1 MGKIDKGG
9 VSMDDLRYQV
19 KLLSAMNNKL
29 TMRDKMFDFIFNT
42 SANAFIYHDFEE
54 SQIQIVGNWEQFFD
68 FKFKTASDYSKI
80 LEYVDEKN
88 VLQLREVLFLEK
100 KQEEKK
106 SYIFQVK
113 GKRAWYEC
121 ETSVCY
127 NEFMQPLKKV
137 VRFKD
142 VSKNKMQNDELAYM
156 AYYDTL
162 TGLYNRNY
170 FVRILGEWL
179 RKAQDEKNV
188 VTVIFIDID
197 DFRKINDG
205 MGIVF
210 GDEVVQLLGQ
220 YLGDFS
226 SEDIIVSH
234 INSDIFCMAIYN
246 PCSVRSIEHI
256 YTQIQERLKQGFK
269 LSTGEELNITVSM
282 GVAEYPEA
290 AKNALELI
298 NCAEIVMFKA
308 KSTGKNTIQ
317 YFDAPI
323 LNEFLNNVQI
333 ENKLKEAIFNQ
344 NFSLKFQPQYY
355 IDGNRLRGVEALI
368 RWRDDDGNM
377 ISPAVFI
384 PIAEKNGT
392 IIPIGNWV
400 MGEAIREFALWK
412 QKYGYDMVLS
422 INISALQYK
431 RQDFIDNLMKYV
443 KEYGIEPSEVEL
455 EITETVLIDDFKA
468 VIEKMLVLQE
478 YGFRVSLD
486 DFGTGYSSLSYL
498 SGLPLNT
505 IKIDKA
511 FIDTVLVDNATRIV
525 MESIIQ
531 MVHKLG
537 YETIAEGVET
547 QEQLNYLQEIGCDVI
562 QGYLLGKPLDSCE
575 IEELIT
581 RLL

>member
-1 MGKIDKGG
+1 MN
-9 VSMDDLRYQV
+9 DLRYQV
-19 KLLSAMNNKL
+19 ELLSALNNKL
-29 TMRDKMFDFIFNT
+29 TTKEKMCDFILNT
-42 SANAFIYHDFEE
+42 SASAFVYQDFEDT
-54 SQIQIVGNWEQFFD
+54 QIQIMGNWEQFFD
-68 FKFKTASDYSKI
+68 FNFRTASDFVKI
-80 LEYVDEKN
+80 LEVVEEKN
-88 VLQLREVLFLEK
+88 ADALKEILYLEK
-100 KQEEKK
+100 TQETRKADVFK
-106 SYIFQVK
+106 MK
-113 GKRAWYEC
+113 GKRKWFEC
-121 ETSVCY
+121 ETSVAY

-142 VSKNKMQNDELAYM
+142 VSKSKMQNDELAYM
-156 AYYDTL
+156 AYYDVL

-170 FVRILGEWL
+170 FVRLLGEWI
-179 RKAQDEKNV
+179 RKAQDENKV
-188 VTVIFIDID
+188 VSVIFIDID

-205 MGIVF
+205 MGIVI
-210 GDEVVQLLGQ
+210 GDEVVQIIGQ
-220 YLGDFS
+220 YLGEFR
-226 SEDIIVSH
+226 SEDIIASH
-234 INSDIFCMAIYN
+234 INSDIFCVAIYN
-246 PCSVRSIEHI
+246 PCTNKSVESFHKQVQEH
-256 YTQIQERLKQGFK
+256 LKQGIR
-269 LSTGEELNITVSM
+269 LSSGEELNLTVSM

-308 KSTGKNTIQ
+308 KASGKNAIQ

-323 LNEFLNNVQI
+323 LNEFLNTVQI
-333 ENKLKEAIFNQ
+333 ENKLREAIFNQ

-355 IDGNRLRGVEALI
+355 IEDNRLRGVEALI

-377 ISPAVFI
+377 ISPAIFI

-400 MGEAIREFALWK
+400 MGEAIRQFAGWK
-412 QKYGYDMVLS
+412 KKYGYEMILS
-422 INISALQYK
+422 LNISALQYK
-431 RQDFIDNLMKYV
+431 RPDFIDLLMKHV
-443 KEYGIEPSEVEL
+443 RENEVQPEEIEL

-468 VIEKMLVLQE
+468 VIERMLVLQD

-511 FIDTVLVDNATRIV
+511 FIDSVLVDPATKIV

-537 YETIAEGVET
+537 YESIAEGIESYDQVE
-547 QEQLNYLQEIGCDVI
+547 YLQEIGCDVI
-562 QGYLLGKPLDSCE
+562 QGYLLGKPLDSDE
-575 IEELIT
+575 IEELIKGF
-581 RLL
+581 L

>member
-1 MGKIDKGG
+1 MN
-9 VSMDDLRYQV
+9 DLKYQV
-19 KLLSAMNNKL
+19 ELLSALNDKL
-29 TMRDKMFDFIFNT
+29 TSKEKMCDFILNT
-42 SANAFIYHDFEE
+42 SASAFVYQDFEDGQF
-54 SQIQIVGNWEQFFD
+54 QIMGNWEQFFD
-68 FKFKTASDYSKI
+68 FKFRTASDFIKI
-80 LEYVDEKN
+80 LDVVEEKN
-88 VLQLREVLFLEK
+88 ADALKEILFLEK
-100 KQEEKK
+100 TQEARKADVFK
-106 SYIFQVK
+106 VK
-113 GKRAWYEC
+113 GKRKWFEC
-121 ETSVCY
+121 ETSIAY

-142 VSKNKMQNDELAYM
+142 VSKSKMQNDELAYM
-156 AYYDTL
+156 AYYDVL

-170 FVRILGEWL
+170 FVRLLGEWI
-179 RKAQDEKNV
+179 RRAQDENKIV
-188 VTVIFIDID
+188 SVIFIDID

-205 MGIVF
+205 MGIVI
-210 GDEVVQLLGQ
+210 GDEVVQIVGQ
-220 YLGDFS
+220 YLGEFS
-226 SEDIIVSH
+226 SEDMIASH

-246 PCSVRSIEHI
+246 PCNGKSVDSFYKQVQEH
-256 YTQIQERLKQGFK
+256 LKQGIR
-269 LSTGEELNITVSM
+269 LSSGEELNLTVSM

-290 AKNALELI
+290 AKTALELI

-308 KSTGKNTIQ
+308 KASGKNAIQ

-323 LNEFLNNVQI
+323 LNEFLNTVQI
-333 ENKLKEAIFNQ
+333 ENKLREAIFNQ

-355 IDGNRLRGVEALI
+355 IEDNRLRGVEALI

-377 ISPAVFI
+377 ISPAIFI

-400 MGEAIREFALWK
+400 MGEAIRQFAGWK
-412 QKYGYDMVLS
+412 KKYGYEMILS
-422 INISALQYK
+422 LNISALQYK
-431 RQDFIDNLMKYV
+431 RPDFIDLLMKHV
-443 KEYGIEPSEVEL
+443 RENEVQPEEIEL

-468 VIEKMLVLQE
+468 VIERMLVLQD

-511 FIDTVLVDNATRIV
+511 FIDSVLVDSATKIV

-537 YETIAEGVET
+537 YESIAEGIESYDQVE
-547 QEQLNYLQEIGCDVI
+547 YLQEIGCDVI

-575 IEELIT
+575 IEELIKGF
-581 RLL
+581 L

>member
-1 MGKIDKGG
+1 MN
-9 VSMDDLRYQV
+9 DLRYQV
-19 KLLSAMNNKL
+19 ELLSALNDKL
-29 TMRDKMFDFIFNT
+29 SAKEKMCDFILQT
-42 SANAFIYHDFEE
+42 SANAFIYQDFIEGQF
-54 SQIQIVGNWEQFFD
+54 QIAGGWDNFFQ
-68 FKFKTASDYSKI
+68 FKFRTSSDYQQI
-80 LEYVDEKN
+80 LEYADEKFVEELKDN
-88 VLQLREVLFLEK
+88 LYLEK
-100 KQEEKK
+100 TGETKRTIVFK
-106 SYIFQVK
+106 IK
-113 GKRAWYEC
+113 GKRKWYEC
-121 ETSVCY
+121 EANVEY
-127 NEFMQPLKKV
+127 DELMQPVKKV
-137 VRFKD
+137 VRFED
-142 VSKNKMQNDELAYM
+142 VSKSKMQNDELAYM

-170 FVRILGEWL
+170 FVRILGEWI
-179 RKAQDEKNV
+179 RRAQDETAV
-188 VTVIFIDID
+188 VSVIFVDID

-205 MGIVF
+205 MGIVI

-220 YLGDFS
+220 YLGEYG

-246 PCSVRSIEHI
+246 PCYMKNVEYVHSKV
-256 YTQIQERLKQGFK
+256 QERLKEGFK
-269 LSTGEELNITVSM
+269 LSSGEEITITVSM

-290 AKNALELI
+290 SKNALELI

-308 KSTGKNTIQ
+308 KSAGKDAIQ

-323 LNEFLNNVQI
+323 LDEFLNTVQI
-333 ENKLKEAIFNQ
+333 ENKLKEAIFSE

-355 IDGNRLRGVEALI
+355 INENKLRGVETLI

-400 MGEAIREFALWK
+400 MGEAIRQFADWK
-412 QKYGYDMVLS
+412 KKYKYDMILS

-431 RQDFIDNLMKYV
+431 RDDFIDNLLQFV
-443 KEYGIEPSEVEL
+443 KEYSVKPEEIEL

-468 VIEKMLVLQE
+468 VIDKMLILRE

-511 FIDTVLVDNATRIV
+511 FIDTVLVDWATKIV

-537 YETIAEGVET
+537 YESIAEGIET
-547 QEQLNYLQEIGCDVI
+547 KEQLEYLQQIGCDVI
-562 QGYLLGKPLDSCE
+562 QGYLLGKPMDPEE
-575 IEELIT
+575 IEALIEN
-581 RLL
+581 LL

>member
-1 MGKIDKGG
+1 MN
-9 VSMDDLRYQV
+9 DLRYQV
-19 KLLSAMNNKL
+19 ELLSALNDKL
-29 TMRDKMFDFIFNT
+29 SAKEKMCDFILQT
-42 SANAFIYHDFEE
+42 SANAFIYQDFIEGQF
-54 SQIQIVGNWEQFFD
+54 QITGGWDNFFQ
-68 FKFKTASDYSKI
+68 FKFRTSSDYQQI
-80 LEYVDEKN
+80 LEYADEKFVEELKDN
-88 VLQLREVLFLEK
+88 LYLEK
-100 KQEEKK
+100 TGETKRTIVFK
-106 SYIFQVK
+106 IK
-113 GKRAWYEC
+113 GKRKWYEC
-121 ETSVCY
+121 EANVEY
-127 NEFMQPLKKV
+127 DEFMQPVKKV
-137 VRFKD
+137 VRFED
-142 VSKNKMQNDELAYM
+142 VSKSKMQNDELAYM

-170 FVRILGEWL
+170 FVRILGEWI
-179 RKAQDEKNV
+179 RRAQDETAV
-188 VTVIFIDID
+188 VSVIFVDID

-205 MGIVF
+205 MGIVI

-220 YLGDFS
+220 YLGEYG

-246 PCSVRSIEHI
+246 PCYMKNVEYVHSKV
-256 YTQIQERLKQGFK
+256 QERLKEGFK
-269 LSTGEELNITVSM
+269 LSSGEEITITVSM

-290 AKNALELI
+290 SKNALELI

-308 KSTGKNTIQ
+308 KSAGKDAIQ

-323 LNEFLNNVQI
+323 LDEFLNTVQI
-333 ENKLKEAIFNQ
+333 ENKLKEAIFSE

-355 IDGNRLRGVEALI
+355 INENKLRGVETLI

-400 MGEAIREFALWK
+400 MGEAIRQFADWK
-412 QKYGYDMVLS
+412 KKYEYDMILS

-431 RQDFIDNLMKYV
+431 RDDFIENLLQFV
-443 KEYGIEPSEVEL
+443 KEYSVKPEEIEL

-468 VIEKMLVLQE
+468 VIDKMLILRE

-511 FIDTVLVDNATRIV
+511 FIDTVLVDWATKIV

-537 YETIAEGVET
+537 YESIAEGIET
-547 QEQLNYLQEIGCDVI
+547 KEQLEYLQQIGCDVI
-562 QGYLLGKPLDSCE
+562 QGYLLGKPMDPEE
-575 IEELIT
+575 IEALIEN
-581 RLL
+581 LL

>member
-1 MGKIDKGG
+1 MN
-9 VSMDDLRYQV
+9 DLRYQV
-19 KLLSAMNNKL
+19 ELLSALNDKL
-29 TMRDKMFDFIFNT
+29 TSKEKMCDFILNT
-42 SANAFIYHDFEE
+42 SASAFVYQDFEDGQF
-54 SQIQIVGNWEQFFD
+54 QIMGNWEQFFD
-68 FKFKTASDYSKI
+68 FKFRTASDFIKI
-80 LEYVDEKN
+80 LEVVEEKN
-88 VLQLREVLFLEK
+88 AEELKEILYLEK
-100 KQEEKK
+100 AQEARKAAVFK
-106 SYIFQVK
+106 VK
-113 GKRAWYEC
+113 GKRNWFEC
-121 ETSVCY
+121 ETSVAY

-142 VSKNKMQNDELAYM
+142 VSKSKMQNDELAYM
-156 AYYDTL
+156 AYYDVL

-170 FVRILGEWL
+170 FVRLLGEWI
-179 RKAQDEKNV
+179 RRAQDENKIV
-188 VTVIFIDID
+188 SVIFIDID

-205 MGIVF
+205 MGIVI
-210 GDEVVQLLGQ
+210 GDEVVQIVGQ
-220 YLGDFS
+220 YLGEFS
-226 SEDIIVSH
+226 SEDIIASH
-234 INSDIFCMAIYN
+234 INSDIFCVAIYN
-246 PCSVRSIEHI
+246 PCNSKSVESFHKQVQEH
-256 YTQIQERLKQGFK
+256 LKQGIR
-269 LSTGEELNITVSM
+269 LSSGEELNITVSM

-290 AKNALELI
+290 AKTALELI

-308 KSTGKNTIQ
+308 KASGKNAIQ

-323 LNEFLNNVQI
+323 LNEFLNTVQI
-333 ENKLKEAIFNQ
+333 ENKLREAIFNQ

-355 IDGNRLRGVEALI
+355 IEDNRLRGVEALI

-377 ISPAVFI
+377 ISPAIFI

-400 MGEAIREFALWK
+400 MGEAIRQFAGWK
-412 QKYGYDMVLS
+412 KKYGYEMILS
-422 INISALQYK
+422 LNISALQYK
-431 RQDFIDNLMKYV
+431 RPDFIDLLMKHV
-443 KEYGIEPSEVEL
+443 RENEVQPEEIEL

-468 VIEKMLVLQE
+468 VIERMLVLQD

-511 FIDTVLVDNATRIV
+511 FIDSVLVDSATKIV

-537 YETIAEGVET
+537 YESIAEGIESYDQVE
-547 QEQLNYLQEIGCDVI
+547 YLQEIGCDVI

-575 IEELIT
+575 IEELIKGF
-581 RLL
+581 L

>member
-1 MGKIDKGG
+1 MN
-9 VSMDDLRYQV
+9 DLRYQV
-19 KLLSAMNNKL
+19 ELLTALNDKLATKE
-29 TMRDKMFDFIFNT
+29 KMCDFILNT
-42 SANAFIYHDFEE
+42 SSGAFIYQDFEE
-54 SQIQIVGNWEQFFD
+54 SKIHVMGNWEHFFSFQF
-68 FKFKTASDYSKI
+68 KNASDYIKVLDVI
-80 LEYVDEKN
+80 DEKDEEC
-88 VLQLREVLFLEK
+88 LKEILYLEK
-100 KQEEKK
+100 TQETRKTD
-106 SYIFQVK
+106 IFKVK
-113 GKRAWYEC
+113 GKRRWVEC
-121 ETSVCY
+121 EANVEY
-127 NEFMQPLKKV
+127 NEFMQPIKKV

-142 VSKNKMQNDELAYM
+142 VSKSKMQNDELAYM
-156 AYYDTL
+156 AYYDVL

-170 FVRILGEWL
+170 FVRLLGEWI
-179 RKAQDEKNV
+179 RRAQDENTV
-188 VTVIFIDID
+188 VSVIFVDID

-205 MGIVF
+205 MGIVI
-210 GDEVVQLLGQ
+210 GDEVVQLVGQ
-220 YLGDFS
+220 YLGEFS
-226 SEDIIVSH
+226 SDNIIACH
-234 INSDIFCMAIYN
+234 INSDIFCVAIYD
-246 PCSVRSIEHI
+246 PCNQRNVEYFHKKVQEH
-256 YTQIQERLKQGFK
+256 LKQGLR

-308 KSTGKNTIQ
+308 KTLGKNAIQ

-323 LNEFLNNVQI
+323 LNEFLNTVQI
-333 ENKLKEAIFNQ
+333 EHKLKEAIFNQ

-355 IDGNRLRGVEALI
+355 IENNKLRGVEALV

-377 ISPAVFI
+377 ISPAIFI

-400 MGEAIREFALWK
+400 MGEAIRQFAEWK
-412 QKYGYDMVLS
+412 QKYGYEMILS
-422 INISALQYK
+422 LNISALQYK
-431 RQDFIDNLMKYV
+431 RPDFIDILMKHV
-443 KEYGIEPSEVEL
+443 KKNNVLPEEVEL

-468 VIEKMLVLQE
+468 VIDKMLVLQD

-511 FIDTVLVDNATRIV
+511 FIDSVLVDHATKIV

-537 YETIAEGVET
+537 YESIAEGIESPDQVE
-547 QEQLNYLQEIGCDVI
+547 YLQEIGCDVI
-562 QGYLLGKPLDSCE
+562 QGYLLGKPLDSEE
-575 IEELIT
+575 IEELIKGF
-581 RLL
+581 L

>member
-1 MGKIDKGG
+1 MN
-9 VSMDDLRYQV
+9 DLKYQV
-19 KLLSAMNNKL
+19 ELLSALNDKL
-29 TMRDKMFDFIFNT
+29 TSKEKMCDFILNT
-42 SANAFIYHDFEE
+42 SASAFVYQDFEDGQF
-54 SQIQIVGNWEQFFD
+54 QIMGNWEQFFD
-68 FKFKTASDYSKI
+68 FKFRTASDFIKI
-80 LEYVDEKN
+80 LEVVEEKN
-88 VLQLREVLFLEK
+88 ADALKEILFLEK
-100 KQEEKK
+100 TQEARKADVFK
-106 SYIFQVK
+106 VK
-113 GKRAWYEC
+113 GKRKWFEC
-121 ETSVCY
+121 ETSIAY

-142 VSKNKMQNDELAYM
+142 VSKSKMQNDELAYM
-156 AYYDTL
+156 AYYDVL

-170 FVRILGEWL
+170 FVRLLGEWI
-179 RKAQDEKNV
+179 RRAQDENKIV
-188 VTVIFIDID
+188 SVIFIDID

-205 MGIVF
+205 MGIVI
-210 GDEVVQLLGQ
+210 GDEVVQIVGQ
-220 YLGDFS
+220 YLGEFS
-226 SEDIIVSH
+226 SEDMIASH
-234 INSDIFCMAIYN
+234 INSDIFCIAIYN
-246 PCSVRSIEHI
+246 PCNGKSVDSFYKQVQEH
-256 YTQIQERLKQGFK
+256 LKQGIR
-269 LSTGEELNITVSM
+269 LSSGEELNLTVSM

-290 AKNALELI
+290 AKTALELI

-308 KSTGKNTIQ
+308 KASGKNAIQ

-323 LNEFLNNVQI
+323 LNEFLNTVQI
-333 ENKLKEAIFNQ
+333 ENKLREAIFNQ

-355 IDGNRLRGVEALI
+355 IEDNRLRGVEALI

-377 ISPAVFI
+377 ISPAIFI

-400 MGEAIREFALWK
+400 MGEAIRQFAGWK
-412 QKYGYDMVLS
+412 KKYGYEMILS
-422 INISALQYK
+422 LNISALQYK
-431 RQDFIDNLMKYV
+431 RPDFIDLLMKHV
-443 KEYGIEPSEVEL
+443 RENEVQPEEIEL

-468 VIEKMLVLQE
+468 VIERMLVLQD

-511 FIDTVLVDNATRIV
+511 FIDSVLVDSATKIV

-537 YETIAEGVET
+537 YESIAEGIESYDQVE
-547 QEQLNYLQEIGCDVI
+547 YLQEIGCDVI

-575 IEELIT
+575 IEELIKGF
-581 RLL
+581 L

>member
-1 MGKIDKGG
+1 MKE
-9 VSMDDLRYQV
+9 VLAVDDLRYQV
-19 KLLSAMNNKL
+19 ELLSALNDKL
-29 TMRDKMFDFIFNT
+29 TTKEKMCDFILNT
-42 SANAFIYHDFEE
+42 SANAFIYQDFEE
-54 SQIQIVGNWEQFFD
+54 NQLQIMGNWEQFFE
-68 FKFKTASDYSKI
+68 FKFKAVSDYLKI

-88 VLQLREVLFLEK
+88 SDQLKEVLYLEK
-100 KQEEKK
+100 TQETKK
-106 SYIFQVK
+106 NFVFKVK
-113 GKRAWYEC
+113 GKRIWYEC
-121 ETSVCY
+121 ETSVAY

-137 VRFKD
+137 VRFRD
-142 VSKNKMQNDELAYM
+142 VSKNQMQNDELVYM

-179 RKAQDEKNV
+179 RKAQEEKNI

-205 MGIVF
+205 MGIVI
-210 GDEVVQLLGQ
+210 GDEIVQLFGQ
-220 YLGDFS
+220 YLGEYSAD
-226 SEDIIVSH
+226 DVIVSH

-246 PCSVRSIEHI
+246 PCSLRSVEFIHS
-256 YTQIQERLKQGFK
+256 QIQERLKTGFK
-269 LSTGEELNITVSM
+269 LSSGEELNITVSM

-308 KSTGKNTIQ
+308 KATGKNAIQ

-323 LNEFLNNVQI
+323 LSEFLNNVQI

-355 IDGNRLRGVEALI
+355 ADSNRLRGVEALI
-368 RWRDDDGNM
+368 RWRDDDGKM
-377 ISPAVFI
+377 ISPAIFI

-400 MGEAIREFALWK
+400 MGESIRQFSVWK
-412 QKYGYDMVLS
+412 KKYGYEMILS

-431 RQDFIDNLMKYV
+431 RPDFIDNLMVCV
-443 KEYGIEPSEVEL
+443 KENGVLPEEIEL

-511 FIDTVLVDNATRIV
+511 FIDSVLVDSATKIV

-531 MVHKLG
+531 MVDKLG

-547 QEQLNYLQEIGCDVI
+547 EEQLKYLKDIGCDVI
-562 QGYLLGKPLDSCE
+562 QGYLLGKPLDAYE
-575 IEELIT
+575 IEQLIT

>member
-1 MGKIDKGG
+1 MN
-9 VSMDDLRYQV
+9 DLRYQV
-19 KLLSAMNNKL
+19 ELLSALNDKL
-29 TMRDKMFDFIFNT
+29 SAKEKMCDFILQT
-42 SANAFIYHDFEE
+42 SANAFIYQDFIEGQF
-54 SQIQIVGNWEQFFD
+54 QIAGGWDNFFQ
-68 FKFKTASDYSKI
+68 FKFRTSSDYQQI
-80 LEYVDEKN
+80 LEYADEKFVEELKDN
-88 VLQLREVLFLEK
+88 LYLEK
-100 KQEEKK
+100 TGETKRTIVFK
-106 SYIFQVK
+106 IK
-113 GKRAWYEC
+113 GKRKWYEC
-121 ETSVCY
+121 EANVEY
-127 NEFMQPLKKV
+127 DEFMQPVKKV
-137 VRFKD
+137 VRFED
-142 VSKNKMQNDELAYM
+142 VSKSKMQNDELAYM

-170 FVRILGEWL
+170 FVRILGEWI
-179 RKAQDEKNV
+179 RRAQDEAAV
-188 VTVIFIDID
+188 VSVIFVDID

-205 MGIVF
+205 MGIVI

-220 YLGDFS
+220 YLGEYG

-246 PCSVRSIEHI
+246 PCYMKNVEYVHSKV
-256 YTQIQERLKQGFK
+256 QERLKEGFK
-269 LSTGEELNITVSM
+269 LSSGEEITITVSM

-290 AKNALELI
+290 SKNALELI

-308 KSTGKNTIQ
+308 KSAGKDAIQ

-323 LNEFLNNVQI
+323 LDEFLNTVQI
-333 ENKLKEAIFNQ
+333 ENKLKEAIFSE

-355 IDGNRLRGVEALI
+355 INENKLRGVETLI
-368 RWRDDDGNM
+368 RWKDDDGNM

-400 MGEAIREFALWK
+400 MGEAIRQFADWK
-412 QKYGYDMVLS
+412 KKYEYDMILS

-431 RQDFIDNLMKYV
+431 RDDFIENLLQFV
-443 KEYGIEPSEVEL
+443 KEYSVKPEEIEL

-468 VIEKMLVLQE
+468 VIDKMLILRE

-511 FIDTVLVDNATRIV
+511 FIDTVLVDWATKIV

-537 YETIAEGVET
+537 YESIAEGIET
-547 QEQLNYLQEIGCDVI
+547 KEQLEYLQEIGCDVI
-562 QGYLLGKPLDSCE
+562 QGYLLGKPMDPEE
-575 IEELIT
+575 IEALIEN
-581 RLL
+581 LL

>member
-1 MGKIDKGG
+1 MN
-9 VSMDDLRYQV
+9 DLRYQV
-19 KLLSAMNNKL
+19 ELLSALNNKL
-29 TMRDKMFDFIFNT
+29 TTKEKMCDFILNT
-42 SANAFIYHDFEE
+42 SASAFVYQDFEDT
-54 SQIQIVGNWEQFFD
+54 QIQIMGNWEQFFD
-68 FKFKTASDYSKI
+68 FNFRTASDFVKI
-80 LEYVDEKN
+80 LEVVEEKN
-88 VLQLREVLFLEK
+88 ADALKEILYLEK
-100 KQEEKK
+100 TQETRKADVFK
-106 SYIFQVK
+106 MK
-113 GKRAWYEC
+113 GKRKWFEC
-121 ETSVCY
+121 ETSVAY

-142 VSKNKMQNDELAYM
+142 VSKSKMQNDELAYM
-156 AYYDTL
+156 AYYDVL

-170 FVRILGEWL
+170 FVRLLGEWI
-179 RKAQDEKNV
+179 RKAQDENKV
-188 VTVIFIDID
+188 VSVIFIDID

-205 MGIVF
+205 MGIVI
-210 GDEVVQLLGQ
+210 GDEVVQIIGQ
-220 YLGDFS
+220 YLGEFR
-226 SEDIIVSH
+226 SEDIIASH
-234 INSDIFCMAIYN
+234 INSDIFCVAIYN
-246 PCSVRSIEHI
+246 PCTNKSVESFHKQVQEH
-256 YTQIQERLKQGFK
+256 LKQGIR
-269 LSTGEELNITVSM
+269 LSSGEELNLTVSM

-308 KSTGKNTIQ
+308 KASGKNAIQ

-323 LNEFLNNVQI
+323 LNEFLNTVQI
-333 ENKLKEAIFNQ
+333 ENKLREAIFNQ

-355 IDGNRLRGVEALI
+355 IEDNRLRGVEALI

-377 ISPAVFI
+377 ISPAIFI

-400 MGEAIREFALWK
+400 MGEAIRQFAGWK
-412 QKYGYDMVLS
+412 KKYGYEMILS
-422 INISALQYK
+422 LNISALQYK
-431 RQDFIDNLMKYV
+431 RPDFIDLLMKHV
-443 KEYGIEPSEVEL
+443 RENEVQPEEIEL

-468 VIEKMLVLQE
+468 VIERMLVLQD

-511 FIDTVLVDNATRIV
+511 FIDSVLVDPATKIV

-537 YETIAEGVET
+537 YESIAEGIESYDQVE
-547 QEQLNYLQEIGCDVI
+547 YLQEIGCDVI
-562 QGYLLGKPLDSCE
+562 QGYLLGKPLDSDE
-575 IEELIT
+575 IKELIKGF
-581 RLL
+581 L

>member
-1 MGKIDKGG
+1 MN
-9 VSMDDLRYQV
+9 DLKYQV
-19 KLLSAMNNKL
+19 ELLSALNDKL
-29 TMRDKMFDFIFNT
+29 TSKEKMCDFILNT
-42 SANAFIYHDFEE
+42 SASAFVYQDFEDGQF
-54 SQIQIVGNWEQFFD
+54 QIMGNWEQFFD
-68 FKFKTASDYSKI
+68 FKFRTASDFIKI
-80 LEYVDEKN
+80 LEVVEEKN
-88 VLQLREVLFLEK
+88 ADALKEILFLEK
-100 KQEEKK
+100 TQEARKADVFK
-106 SYIFQVK
+106 VK
-113 GKRAWYEC
+113 GKRKWFEC
-121 ETSVCY
+121 ETSIAY

-142 VSKNKMQNDELAYM
+142 VSKSKMQNDELAYM
-156 AYYDTL
+156 AYYDVL

-170 FVRILGEWL
+170 FVRLLGEWI
-179 RKAQDEKNV
+179 RRAQDENKIV
-188 VTVIFIDID
+188 SVIFIDID

-205 MGIVF
+205 MGIVI
-210 GDEVVQLLGQ
+210 GDEVVQIVGQ
-220 YLGDFS
+220 YLGEFS
-226 SEDIIVSH
+226 SEDIIASH
-234 INSDIFCMAIYN
+234 INSDIFCVALYN
-246 PCSVRSIEHI
+246 PCNSKSVESFHKQVQEH
-256 YTQIQERLKQGFK
+256 LKQGIR
-269 LSTGEELNITVSM
+269 LSSGEELNITVSM

-290 AKNALELI
+290 AKTALELI

-308 KSTGKNTIQ
+308 KASGKNAIQ

-323 LNEFLNNVQI
+323 LNEFLNTVQI
-333 ENKLKEAIFNQ
+333 ENKLREAIFNQ

-355 IDGNRLRGVEALI
+355 IEDNRLRGVEALI

-377 ISPAVFI
+377 ISPAIFI

-400 MGEAIREFALWK
+400 MGEAIRQFAGWK
-412 QKYGYDMVLS
+412 KKYGYEMILS
-422 INISALQYK
+422 LNISALQYK
-431 RQDFIDNLMKYV
+431 RPDFIDLLMKHV
-443 KEYGIEPSEVEL
+443 RENEVQPEEIEL

-468 VIEKMLVLQE
+468 VIERMLVLQD

-511 FIDTVLVDNATRIV
+511 FIDSVLVDSATKIV

-537 YETIAEGVET
+537 YESIAEGIESYDQVE
-547 QEQLNYLQEIGCDVI
+547 YLQEIGCDVI

-575 IEELIT
+575 IEELIKGF
-581 RLL
+581 L

>member
-1 MGKIDKGG
+1 MN
-9 VSMDDLRYQV
+9 DLRYQV
-19 KLLSAMNNKL
+19 ELLTALNDKLATKE
-29 TMRDKMFDFIFNT
+29 KMCDFILNT
-42 SANAFIYHDFEE
+42 SSGAFIYQEFEVPK
-54 SQIQIVGNWEQFFD
+54 IQVMGNWDQFFNFQ
-68 FKFKTASDYSKI
+68 FKNASDYLKI
-80 LEYVDEKN
+80 LDIIDEKDTDG
-88 VLQLREVLFLEK
+88 LKEILYLEK
-100 KQEEKK
+100 KQETRK
-106 SYIFQVK
+106 SDIFKVK
-113 GKRAWYEC
+113 GKRRWFEC
-121 ETSVCY
+121 EANVEY

-142 VSKNKMQNDELAYM
+142 VSKSKMQNDELAYM
-156 AYYDTL
+156 AYYDVL

-170 FVRILGEWL
+170 FVRLLGEWI
-179 RKAQDEKNV
+179 RRAQDENTV
-188 VTVIFIDID
+188 VSVIFVDID

-205 MGIVF
+205 MGIVI
-210 GDEVVQLLGQ
+210 GDEVVQLVGQ
-220 YLGDFS
+220 YLGEFS
-226 SEDIIVSH
+226 SDYIIASH
-234 INSDIFCMAIYN
+234 INSDIFCVAIYD
-246 PCSVRSIEHI
+246 PCNQRSVGHFHK
-256 YTQIQERLKQGFK
+256 QVQEYLKKGIRL
-269 LSTGEELNITVSM
+269 SSGEELNITVSM

-308 KSTGKNTIQ
+308 KTLGKNAIQ

-323 LNEFLNNVQI
+323 LNEFLNTVQI
-333 ENKLKEAIFNQ
+333 ENKLREAIFNQ

-355 IDGNRLRGVEALI
+355 IENNKLRGVEALV

-377 ISPAVFI
+377 ISPAIFI

-400 MGEAIREFALWK
+400 MGEAIREFAQWK
-412 QKYGYDMVLS
+412 KKYGYEMILS
-422 INISALQYK
+422 LNISALQYK
-431 RQDFIDNLMKYV
+431 RPDFVDLLMKHV
-443 KEYGIEPSEVEL
+443 EKNEVLPEEIEL

-468 VIEKMLVLQE
+468 VIDKMLILQD

-511 FIDTVLVDNATRIV
+511 FIDSVLIDRATKIV

-537 YETIAEGVET
+537 YESIAEGIESPDQVE
-547 QEQLNYLQEIGCDVI
+547 YLQEIGCDVI
-562 QGYLLGKPLDSCE
+562 QGYLLGKPLDSEE
-575 IEELIT
+575 IEELIQGF
-581 RLL
+581 L

>member
-1 MGKIDKGG
+1 MN
-9 VSMDDLRYQV
+9 DLRYQV
-19 KLLSAMNNKL
+19 ELLSALNNKL
-29 TMRDKMFDFIFNT
+29 TTKEKMCDFILNT
-42 SANAFIYHDFEE
+42 SASAFVYQDFEDT
-54 SQIQIVGNWEQFFD
+54 QIQIMGNWEQFFD
-68 FKFKTASDYSKI
+68 FNFRTASDFVKI
-80 LEYVDEKN
+80 LEVVEEKN
-88 VLQLREVLFLEK
+88 ADALKEILYLEK
-100 KQEEKK
+100 TQETRKADVFK
-106 SYIFQVK
+106 MK
-113 GKRAWYEC
+113 GKRKWFEC
-121 ETSVCY
+121 ETSVAY

-142 VSKNKMQNDELAYM
+142 VSKSKMQNDELAYM
-156 AYYDTL
+156 AYYDVL

-170 FVRILGEWL
+170 FVRLLGEWI
-179 RKAQDEKNV
+179 RKAQDENKV
-188 VTVIFIDID
+188 VSVIFIDID

-205 MGIVF
+205 MGIVI
-210 GDEVVQLLGQ
+210 GDEVVQIIGQ
-220 YLGDFS
+220 YLGEFR
-226 SEDIIVSH
+226 SEDIIASH
-234 INSDIFCMAIYN
+234 INSDIFCVAIFN
-246 PCSVRSIEHI
+246 PCTNKSVESFHKQVQEH
-256 YTQIQERLKQGFK
+256 LKQGIR
-269 LSTGEELNITVSM
+269 LSSGEELNLTVSM

-308 KSTGKNTIQ
+308 KASGKNAIQ

-323 LNEFLNNVQI
+323 LNEFLNTVQI
-333 ENKLKEAIFNQ
+333 ENKLREAIFNQ

-355 IDGNRLRGVEALI
+355 IEDNRLRGVEALI

-377 ISPAVFI
+377 ISPAIFI

-400 MGEAIREFALWK
+400 MGEAIRQFAEWK
-412 QKYGYDMVLS
+412 KKYGYEMILS
-422 INISALQYK
+422 LNISALQYK
-431 RQDFIDNLMKYV
+431 RPDFIDLLMKHV
-443 KEYGIEPSEVEL
+443 RENEVQPEEIEL

-468 VIEKMLVLQE
+468 VIERMLVLQD

-511 FIDTVLVDNATRIV
+511 FIDSVLVDPATKIV

-537 YETIAEGVET
+537 YESIAEGIESYDQVE
-547 QEQLNYLQEIGCDVI
+547 YLQEIGCDVI
-562 QGYLLGKPLDSCE
+562 QGYLLGKPLDSDE
-575 IEELIT
+575 IEELIKGF
-581 RLL
+581 L

>member
-1 MGKIDKGG
+1 MN
-9 VSMDDLRYQV
+9 DLRYQV
-19 KLLSAMNNKL
+19 ELLSALNNKL
-29 TMRDKMFDFIFNT
+29 TTKERMCDFILNT
-42 SANAFIYHDFEE
+42 SASAFVYQDFEE
-54 SQIQIVGNWEQFFD
+54 SQIQVMGNWEQFFD
-68 FKFKTASDYSKI
+68 FKFRTASDFTKI
-80 LEYVDEKN
+80 LEVVEEKN
-88 VLQLREVLFLEK
+88 TEQLKEILFLEK
-100 KQEEKK
+100 SLETRK
-106 SYIFQVK
+106 SEVFKIK
-113 GKRAWYEC
+113 GKRAWFEC
-121 ETSVCY
+121 ETSVAY

-156 AYYDTL
+156 AYYDVL

-170 FVRILGEWL
+170 FVRLLGEWI
-179 RKAQDEKNV
+179 RRAQDENQV
-188 VTVIFIDID
+188 VSVIFIDID

-205 MGIVF
+205 MGIVI
-210 GDEVVQLLGQ
+210 GDEVVQIVGQ
-220 YLGDFS
+220 YLREFS
-226 SEDIIVSH
+226 CDDIIASH
-234 INSDIFCMAIYN
+234 INSDIFCVAIYN
-246 PCSVRSIEHI
+246 PSCSRSVESFHKQVQEH
-256 YTQIQERLKQGFK
+256 LKQGIR
-269 LSTGEELNITVSM
+269 LSSGEELNITVSM

-308 KSTGKNTIQ
+308 KASGKNAIQ

-323 LNEFLNNVQI
+323 LNEFLNTVQI
-333 ENKLKEAIFNQ
+333 ENKLREAIFNQ

-355 IDGNRLRGVEALI
+355 IEDNRLRGVEALI

-377 ISPAVFI
+377 ISPAIFI

-400 MGEAIREFALWK
+400 MGEAIRQFAGWK
-412 QKYGYDMVLS
+412 KKYGYEMILS
-422 INISALQYK
+422 LNISALQYK
-431 RQDFIDNLMKYV
+431 RPDFIDLLMKHV
-443 KEYGIEPSEVEL
+443 RENQVEPEEIEL

-468 VIEKMLVLQE
+468 VIERMLVLQD

-511 FIDTVLVDNATRIV
+511 FIDSVLVDPATKIV

-531 MVHKLG
+531 MVHRLG
-537 YETIAEGVET
+537 YESIAEGIESYDQVE
-547 QEQLNYLQEIGCDVI
+547 YLQEIGCDVI
-562 QGYLLGKPLDSCE
+562 QGYLLGKPLDSDE
-575 IEELIT
+575 IEELI
-581 RLL
+581 RRFL

>member
-1 MGKIDKGG
+1 MN
-9 VSMDDLRYQV
+9 DLRYQV
-19 KLLSAMNNKL
+19 ELLSALNNKL
-29 TMRDKMFDFIFNT
+29 TTKEKMCDFILNT
-42 SANAFIYHDFEE
+42 SASAFVYQDFEDT
-54 SQIQIVGNWEQFFD
+54 QIQIMGNWEQFFD
-68 FKFKTASDYSKI
+68 FNFRTASDFVKI
-80 LEYVDEKN
+80 LEVVEEKN
-88 VLQLREVLFLEK
+88 ADALKEILYLEK
-100 KQEEKK
+100 TQETRKADVFK
-106 SYIFQVK
+106 MK
-113 GKRAWYEC
+113 GKRKWFEC
-121 ETSVCY
+121 ETSVAY

-142 VSKNKMQNDELAYM
+142 VSKSKMQNDELAYM
-156 AYYDTL
+156 AYYDVL

-170 FVRILGEWL
+170 FVRLLGEWI
-179 RKAQDEKNV
+179 RKAQDENKV
-188 VTVIFIDID
+188 VSVIFIDID

-205 MGIVF
+205 MGIVI
-210 GDEVVQLLGQ
+210 GDEVVQIIGQ
-220 YLGDFS
+220 YLGEFR
-226 SEDIIVSH
+226 SEDIIASH
-234 INSDIFCMAIYN
+234 INSDIFCVAIFN
-246 PCSVRSIEHI
+246 PCTNKSVESFHKQVQEH
-256 YTQIQERLKQGFK
+256 LKQGIR
-269 LSTGEELNITVSM
+269 LSSGEELNLTVSM

-308 KSTGKNTIQ
+308 KASGKNAIQ

-323 LNEFLNNVQI
+323 LNEFLNTVQI
-333 ENKLKEAIFNQ
+333 ENKLREAIFNQ

-355 IDGNRLRGVEALI
+355 IEDNRLRGVEALI

-377 ISPAVFI
+377 ISPAIFI

-400 MGEAIREFALWK
+400 MGEAIRQFAEWK
-412 QKYGYDMVLS
+412 KKYGYEMILS
-422 INISALQYK
+422 LNISALQYK
-431 RQDFIDNLMKYV
+431 RPDFIDLLMKHV
-443 KEYGIEPSEVEL
+443 RENEVQPEEIEL

-468 VIEKMLVLQE
+468 VIERMLVLQD

-511 FIDTVLVDNATRIV
+511 FIDSVLVDPATKIV

-537 YETIAEGVET
+537 YESIAEGIESYDQVE
-547 QEQLNYLQEIGCDVI
+547 YLQEIGCDVI
-562 QGYLLGKPLDSCE
+562 QGYLLGKPLDSDE
-575 IEELIT
+575 IKELIKGF
-581 RLL
+581 L